1 MPHLCLVFAE
11 AGTNDEHEEAT
22 AGTTA
27 DESDTASNSR
37 SSKRKR
43 AEEESFEPTGDNDQD
58 SGLSDGESEVSPP
71 HKRSKKGNRDS
82 EEPSPLKGKSKSKGK
97 KKADES
103 SPGPAEV
110 RTTRGASQAHK
121 EDPYEAEGF
130 EPTTFDIRAAKE
142 GLGILPKSFRASLLK
157 GTSVLRLLGCGNC
170 MVRNRK
176 CRRENGHAR
185 CDACVKSGM
194 SRCSDSFSIPEYLQ
208 VINYLEPLTVF
219 SDQSWNSAFNELRD
233 AHYSQVLCDRQ
244 VTLANARLLRARAN
258 LRALMNGSEVA
269 FKGKVIPGIDSVA
282 EEEVEFYTKL
292 FKTARADSERE
303 FYMPDGTRADEY
315 YDEYDSQYEGS
326 QGSAMDEE
334 EGEEVRVIAVEDAEV
349 AREPSPMQEDA
360 PVTREPAATTIS
372 LDDAI
377 AADEAGRD
385 EFVEGSSRGGT

>member
-1 MPHLCLVFAE
+1 MPHPRLVFAE
-11 AGTNDEHEEAT
+11 ARVARP
-22 AGTTA
+22 
-27 DESDTASNSR
+27 NSR

-43 AEEESFEPTGDNDQD
+43 AEEESFEPAGDDDQD
-58 SGLSDGESEVSPP
+58 SGDDGEPEVSPP

-82 EEPSPLKGKSKSKGK
+82 EEPSPSKGRSKGKGK
-97 KKADES
+97 KKADET
-103 SPGPAEV
+103 SPGPSEV

-142 GLGILPKSFRASLLK
+142 GLGILPKSFQASLLK
-157 GTSVLRLLGCGNC
+157 GTSVLRLMGCGNC
-170 MVRNRK
+170 MIRNRK

-208 VINYLEPLTVF
+208 VINFLEPLTVF

-292 FKTARADSERE
+292 FKTARDDSERE

-315 YDEYDSQYEGS
+315 YFEHDSQYEGS
-326 QGSAMDEE
+326 QGSAMDEG
-334 EGEEVRVIAVEDAEV
+334 EGEEVQVIAVEDAE
-349 AREPSPMQEDA
+349 APKESSPMQEDA
-360 PVTREPAATTIS
+360 LAVHEPSAEPVVAAIS

-385 EFVEGSSRGGT
+385 EFVQGSSQGGT

>member
-1 MPHLCLVFAE
+1 MLCPRGASQ
-11 AGTNDEHEEAT
+11 TNDEQEEAT

-27 DESDTASNSR
+27 NESDTESNSR

-43 AEEESFEPTGDNDQD
+43 AEEESFKPAGDDDQD

-142 GLGILPKSFRASLLK
+142 GLGILPKSFQASLLK

-170 MVRNRK
+170 MIRNRK

-194 SRCSDSFSIPEYLQ
+194 SRCSDIFSIPEYLQ
-208 VINYLEPLTVF
+208 VVNFLEPLTVF
-219 SDQSWNSAFNELRD
+219 SDGDYRECSPSP
-233 AHYSQVLCDRQ
+233 
-244 VTLANARLLRARAN
+244 RARQLACSHE
-258 LRALMNGSEVA
+258 RGSEVA

-315 YDEYDSQYEGS
+315 YDEHDSQYEGS

-334 EGEEVRVIAVEDAEV
+334 EGEEVRVIAVEDAE
-349 AREPSPMQEDA
+349 APREPSPMQEDT
-360 PVTREPAATTIS
+360 PEPAAATIS

-385 EFVEGSSRGGT
+385 EFVEGSSGGGT